1 MHRMFLKPTPRSCGL
16 RYARSRAKKE
26 GHNPPHRKRKDKG
39 ISKRESGTPPSGSP
53 SFTSLRRASYGETS
67 FSSAGSNS
75 GSEIYQHPGHHVLGD
90 KVTPSPS
97 PPASGM
103 SFVHYSPTA
112 VDSRPPF
119 PGPGAPFY
127 SVPSP
132 LSNPPVQLEHHQAP
146 HSNTQLPPLSYVDRL
161 SPMHSSGSPTSHSA
175 VATMPPASFERDR
188 EKDRE
193 LRGPLSAEPRHSR
206 RTILAQP

>member
-1 MHRMFLKPTPRSCGL
+1 MFLKPTPLSCGL

-26 GHNPPHRKRKDKG
+26 GHHQPHRKRKDKG
-39 ISKRESGTPPSGSP
+39 ISKRESGTPPSASP
-53 SFTSLRRASYGETS
+53 SYTSLRRSSYGDTS

-75 GSEIYQHPGHHVLGD
+75 SSEMYQHPGHHVLDD
-90 KVTPSPS
+90 KITPSPS

-112 VDSRPPF
+112 VDTRPPF
-119 PGPGAPFY
+119 SGPGGPFY

-132 LSNPPVQLEHHQAP
+132 LSNPPVQLEHHQAS
-146 HSNTQLPPLSYVDRL
+146 HGHTQLPPLSYVDRM
-161 SPMHSSGSPTSHSA
+161 SPMHSSGSP
-175 VATMPPASFERDR
+175 VATMPPASFERER
-188 EKDRE
+188 EKGRD
-193 LRGPLSAEPRHSR
+193 LRGPLAVETRHSR